1 MSSILIET
9 PDGKGEINKIY
20 LSELG
25 FLMLKIYYPSGI
37 FKTYN
42 LGVHDE
48 NINIFTNKIL
58 EHEKYQNKNND

>member
-9 PDGKGEINKIY
+9 PDGKGEISNIY

-25 FLMLKIYYPSGI
+25 FLMLKIYYPNGI

-48 NINIFTNKIL
+48 KNNIFTNKIL
-58 EHEKYQNKNND
+58 ENGKYENKNND